1 MPELLLLSPVRPALL
16 AALQDNYTIH
26 KFYEETDQPGF
37 LATHAGQIEGVV
49 TGGHIGIPPD
59 LMAALPALRIIGI
72 NGVGYDRVDLEA
84 ARARGIRVTNT
95 PDVLTDDVA
104 DLAVGLTIA
113 LLRRLPQAHAHVAA
127 GKWLNAEMP
136 LTRKVSGKRFGIMGL
151 GRIGQ
156 AVAKRLAAFDGTI
169 GYTANSDKPGGYTR
183 YPTVEALAAA
193 SDVLVVCAAASP
205 ATRRIVGRA
214 VFDALGPNGA
224 LVNIARGSIVDEPE
238 LVLAL
243 QEGRLGG
250 AALDVFESEPNV
262 PPALIAL
269 DNVVLTPH
277 VASATEE
284 TRTAMGQL
292 MMDNLAAHFTGRP
305 LPTPVV

>member
-1 MPELLLLSPVRPALL
+1 MPKILLLSPLRPSLL
-16 AALQDNYTIH
+16 AALKGAYDVTP
-26 KFYEETDQPGF
+26 FYAEADPAGW
-37 LATHAGQIEGVV
+37 LAAHAGSVEAVV
-49 TGGHIGIPPD
+49 TAGHYGIPSE
-59 LMAALPALRIIGI
+59 LMAALPALRIIAI
-72 NGVGYDRVDLEA
+72 NGVGYDRVDLAA

-113 LLRRLPQAHAHVAA
+113 LLRRLPHAHAHVAA
-127 GKWLNAEMP
+127 GRWPSGEMA
-136 LTRKVSGKRFGIMGL
+136 LSRKVSGKRFGIMGM

-156 AVAKRLAAFDGTI
+156 AVARRLAAFDGVI
-169 GYTANSDKPGGYTR
+169 SYTSNTDKPVP
-183 YPTVEALAAA
+183 YPRLATVEQLAAA

-205 ATRRIVGRA
+205 ATRRVVGRA
-214 VFDALGPNGA
+214 VFDALGPQGA

-250 AALDVFESEPNV
+250 AALDVFEDEPRV
-262 PPALIAL
+262 PAALL
-269 DNVVLTPH
+269 QMDNVVLTPH
-277 VASATEE
+277 IASATDE

-292 MMDNLAAHFTGRP
+292 MMDNLAAFVAGRP

>member
-16 AALQDNYTIH
+16 AALQASYTIH
-26 KFYEETDQPGF
+26 KFYEETDQASF
-37 LATHAGQIEGVV
+37 LAAHAGQIEGVV
-49 TGGHIGIPPD
+49 TGGHLGIPPA
-59 LMAALPALRIIGI
+59 LMAALPALRIVSI
-72 NGVGYDRVDLEA
+72 NGVGFDKVDLEA

-104 DLAVGLTIA
+104 DLAVGLTIT
-113 LLRRLPQAHAHVAA
+113 LLRCLPHAHAHVIA
-127 GKWLNAEMP
+127 GKWPKAEMP
-136 LTRKVSGKRFGIMGL
+136 LARKVSGKRFGIMGL

-169 GYTANSDKPGGYTR
+169 GYTDEGDRPGGYTR
-183 YPTVEALAAA
+183 YPSLEALAAA
-193 SDVLVVCAAASP
+193 SDVLVICAAASP
-205 ATRRIVGRA
+205 ATRRLVGRA

-224 LVNIARGSIVDEPE
+224 LVNVARGSIVDEPE

-243 QEGRLGG
+243 QEGRLGA
-250 AALDVFESEPNV
+250 AALDVFEDEPNV
-262 PPALIAL
+262 PSALFAM

-292 MMDNLAAHFTGRP
+292 MMDNLAAHFAGRP

>member
-1 MPELLLLSPVRPALL
+1 MPELLLLSAVRPALL
-16 AALQDNYTIH
+16 AALQDAYTIH
-26 KFYEETDQPGF
+26 KFYEEADQAGF
-37 LATHAGQIEGVV
+37 LSAHAGQIEGVV

-113 LLRRLPQAHAHVAA
+113 LLRGLPQAHAHVVA
-127 GKWLNAEMP
+127 GRWPAAEMP
-136 LTRKVSGKRFGIMGL
+136 LTRKVSGKRFGIMGM
-151 GRIGQ
+151 GRIGL

-183 YPTVEALAAA
+183 YKDVEALAAA
-193 SDVLVVCAAASP
+193 SDVLVVCAAASA

-214 VFDALGPNGA
+214 VFDALGPKGA

-262 PPALIAL
+262 PPALFAL
-269 DNVVLTPH
+269 ENVVLTPH

-292 MMDNLAAHFTGRP
+292 MMDNLAAYFAGRP
-305 LPTPVV
+305 LLTPVV